1 MDMRLMK
8 DRTSATNR
16 PPRIAQPEV
25 PAIGVVATADRGNEL
40 RTTGDGLGPSTSQG
54 LEAALATA
62 RELLASTVE
71 AVNPGTPRRELFAYL
86 TQYRARL
93 ASLVAA
99 CPAGGNGD
107 GA

>member
-40 RTTGDGLGPSTSQG
+40 RTTGD
-54 LEAALATA
+54 
-62 RELLASTVE
+62 V
-71 AVNPGTPRRELFAYL
+71 
-86 TQYRARL
+86 